1 MLEELRRI
9 PLFADLSEEDLKQ
22 LHKMAE
28 TISIPAGQLVLREG
42 DQGDSLYV
50 VLAGELEVTKR
61 QGGQDVLL
69 ALYKPGQFFGEMAL
83 LEQAPRSASVRT
95 LQESRLLVISQAA
108 FQTLLSCSPSA
119 PLRILH
125 TVTSRLRSTESMLI
139 QNEKMAALGTLA
151 AGLAHEL
158 NNPAAAVRRS
168 AAQLRVAL
176 AERDRFVAQLGSLAI
191 DADQRESLGA
201 LQERVAQRTTTASPY
216 DPLTLSEQEDELQEW
231 LEDHDVG
238 QAWELAPVLVSFG
251 WEREELEPLAER
263 FSPTQ
268 LPVVVGWLGT
278 SSSVYGLLEEVVQ
291 SAEAMSEIV
300 KAVKTYSYLDQAPTQ
315 EVDVIESLEN
325 TLVLLRPKLDAD
337 ISITRDYADDVPRIE
352 AYGSELNQVW
362 TNLIDNAIDAV
373 EGHGDLILR
382 ANTADGTVTVDII
395 DDGPGIPP
403 EIQPRI
409 FEPFFTTKA
418 PGVGTGLGLHIAY
431 NIVVHKHR
439 GQLQVTS
446 KPGETR
452 LRVVLPVRLAEINDG
467 AAQSDSQ
474 SDRRYVSQERSAE
487 SETRS

>member
-1 MLEELRRI
+1 MLDELRKI
-9 PLFADLSEEDLKQ
+9 PLFADLSEEDLEQ

-28 TISIPAGQLVLREG
+28 TVSIPAGQLVLREG
-42 DQGDSLYV
+42 DPGDSLYV
-50 VLAGELEVTKR
+50 LLDGELEVTKR
-61 QGGQDVLL
+61 QGSQDILL
-69 ALYKPGQFFGEMAL
+69 AVYKPGQFFGEMAL

-95 LQESRLLVISQAA
+95 LRESRLLVISQAA
-108 FQTLLSCSPSA
+108 FHTLLSCSPSA

-158 NNPAAAVRRS
+158 NNPAAAVRSS

-176 AERDRFVAQLGSLAI
+176 AEQERSAAQLASLTF
-191 DADQRESLGA
+191 DPYQRESLGA
-201 LQERVAQRTTTASPY
+201 LQEGVTERKIKTPPH
-216 DPLTLSEQEDELQEW
+216 DPLILSEQEDELQEW
-231 LEDHDVG
+231 LEDHGVE

-251 WEREELEPLAER
+251 WDSDELGQLAER

-268 LPVVVGWLGT
+268 LPIVVGWLGAA
-278 SSSVYGLLEEVVQ
+278 SSVYGLLEEVGQ

-300 KAVKTYSYLDQAPTQ
+300 KAVKTYSYLDQAPIQ
-315 EVDVIESLEN
+315 SVDVIESLEN
-325 TLVLLRPKLDAD
+325 TLVLLRPKLDTD
-337 ISITRDYADDVPRIE
+337 ISIERDYADDVPPIE

-373 EGHGDLILR
+373 DGHGELTLR
-382 ANTADGTVTVDII
+382 AHTEDNVVTVDII
-395 DDGPGIPP
+395 DNGPGISPQV
-403 EIQPRI
+403 QPRI

-439 GQLQVTS
+439 GQIQVAS

-452 LRVVLPVRLAEINDG
+452 LRVVLPIRLAGSNAG
-467 AAQSDSQ
+467 
-474 SDRRYVSQERSAE
+474 
-487 SETRS
+487 

>member
-1 MLEELRRI
+1 MREAPITESGMPPGMNFDELRRI
-9 PLFADLSEEDLKQ
+9 PLFADISEGDLEQ
-22 LHKMAE
+22 LYRMAE
-28 TISIPAGQLVLREG
+28 TVSIPAGQLVLREG
-42 DQGDSLYV
+42 DPGDSLYV

-61 QGGQDVLL
+61 QGDQEVLL
-69 ALYKPGQFFGEMAL
+69 ALYEPGQFFGEMAL
-83 LEQAPRSASVRT
+83 LEQARRSASVRT
-95 LQESRLLVISQAA
+95 LEESRLLIISRAA

-119 PLRILH
+119 PLKILQ

-139 QNEKMAALGTLA
+139 QNQKMAALGTLA

-158 NNPAAAVRRS
+158 NNPAAAIRRS

-176 AERDRFVAQLGSLAI
+176 TERERLMAQLGSLLI
-191 DADQRESLGA
+191 DPHQKEALGA
-201 LQERVAQRTTTASPY
+201 LQERVTGRTTAAPPY

-231 LEDHDVG
+231 LEDHGVG

-251 WEREELEPLAER
+251 WERDELEQLAEI
-263 FSPTQ
+263 FSPAQ
-268 LPVVVGWLGT
+268 LSVVVGWLGA
-278 SSSVYGLLEEVVQ
+278 SSSVYALLEEVGQ

-300 KAVKTYSYLDQAPTQ
+300 KAVKTYSYLDQAPIQ
-315 EVDVIESLEN
+315 DVNVIESLEN
-325 TLVLLRPKLDAD
+325 TLVLLRPKIDAQ
-337 ISITRDYADDVPRIE
+337 ISIARDYADDVPRIE

-362 TNLIDNAIDAV
+362 TNIIDNAIDATDGQG
-373 EGHGDLILR
+373 ELTLR
-382 ANTADGTVTVDII
+382 AHTADDAVTVDII

-439 GQLQVTS
+439 GQIQVTS

-452 LRVVLPVRLAEINDG
+452 LRVVLPIHLT
-467 AAQSDSQ
+467 
-474 SDRRYVSQERSAE
+474 VSNAGEPKKS
-487 SETRS
+487 

>member
-1 MLEELRRI
+1 MLDELRKI
-9 PLFADLSEEDLKQ
+9 PLFADLSEEDLEQ
-22 LHKMAE
+22 LYKMAE
-28 TISIPAGQLVLREG
+28 TVSIRAGHFVLREG
-42 DQGDSLYV
+42 DPGDSLYV
-50 VLAGELEVTKR
+50 LLDGELEVIKR
-61 QGGQDVLL
+61 QGSQDILL
-69 ALYKPGQFFGEMAL
+69 AVYKPGQFFGEMAL

-95 LQESRLLVISQAA
+95 LRESRLLVISQAA

-119 PLRILH
+119 PLKILH

-158 NNPAAAVRRS
+158 NNPAAAVLSS

-176 AERDRFVAQLGSLAI
+176 AERERSAAQLASLTF
-191 DADQRESLGA
+191 DPHQRESLGA
-201 LQERVAQRTTTASPY
+201 LQEDVTARKIVAPPH
-216 DPLTLSEQEDELQEW
+216 DPLILSEQEDELQEW
-231 LEDHDVG
+231 LEDHG
-238 QAWELAPVLVSFG
+238 IEQAWELAPVLVSFG
-251 WEREELEPLAER
+251 WDSDELGRLAER

-268 LPVVVGWLGT
+268 LPIVVGWLGAT
-278 SSSVYGLLEEVVQ
+278 SSVYGLLEEVGQ

-300 KAVKTYSYLDQAPTQ
+300 KAVKTYSYLDQAPVQ
-315 EVDVIESLEN
+315 SVDVIESLEN
-325 TLVLLRPKLDAD
+325 TLVLLRPKLDSD
-337 ISITRDYADDVPRIE
+337 ISIERDYADDVPPIE

-373 EGHGDLILR
+373 EGHGELILR
-382 ANTADGTVTVDII
+382 AHTADSVVMVEII
-395 DDGPGIPP
+395 DNGPGIPP

-452 LRVVLPVRLAEINDG
+452 LRVVLPIRLAG
-467 AAQSDSQ
+467 SD
-474 SDRRYVSQERSAE
+474 AG
-487 SETRS
+487 